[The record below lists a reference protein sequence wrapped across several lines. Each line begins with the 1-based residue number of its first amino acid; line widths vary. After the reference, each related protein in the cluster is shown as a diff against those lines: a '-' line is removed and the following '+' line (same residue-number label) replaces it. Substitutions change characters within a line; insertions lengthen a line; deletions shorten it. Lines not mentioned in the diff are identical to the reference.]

1 MGYDERRIYS
11 GKPNMKVVEDDY
23 VVIACSSIDCEIQKK
38 NIKIPAFYKELE
50 PDKDGRMVIEKY
62 GGYQDIDEDI
72 NAFLKELG
80 IEEEYTD
87 GKSMSDTEPQP
98 WTDIKGEVHRP
109 AFKAI
114 PSPKY
119 PDITIYI
126 HGSWACGGGFCLNT
140 PEAIK
145 VMGNI
150 IKEPIIWENI
160 DEIILDWDA

>member
-23 VVIACSSIDCEIQKK
+23 IVITYGSIDCEIQKK
-38 NIKIPAFYKELE
+38 NMMIPAFYKKLE
-50 PDKDGRMVIEKY
+50 PDKDRRMVMKKY
-62 GGYQDIDEDI
+62 GGYQDIDIDI

-80 IEEEYTD
+80 IEEKYT
-87 GKSMSDTEPQP
+87 GGQSMSDTEPQP
-98 WTDIKGEVHRP
+98 WTDRKGEVHRP
-109 AFKAI
+109 AFEVI

-119 PDITIYI
+119 PGITIYI
-126 HGSWACGGGFCLNT
+126 YGSYVCGGGFYLKT

-160 DEIILDWDA
+160 DEIILDWNA